1 MIQKCTNVYRIL
13 KGIKT
18 LALFSTL
25 DSKRV
30 WRLAGLLQEA
40 SGEIEYAEDNY
51 NENIRNDPGD
61 AASIKRIVSL
71 YKHQGTDF
79 QYPH

>member
-1 MIQKCTNVYRIL
+1 MGN
-13 KGIKT
+13 KT
-18 LALFSTL
+18 LPLFSTL

-71 YKHQGTDF
+71 YKHQGTGF
-79 QYPH
+79 QYPLQRSL

>member
-1 MIQKCTNVYRIL
+1 MLQIRQHLQITQTDTKKAQENRQI
-13 KGIKT
+13 
-18 LALFSTL
+18 L

-61 AASIKRIVSL
+61 AASIKRIISL
-71 YKHQGTDF
+71 YKHQGTVF
-79 QYPH
+79 EFL